1 VGEDNTFSL
10 EVTLVQPL
18 GDKMNLYLATER
30 HPHLVALVDAF
41 GGVSA
46 GDKLP
51 MAVDPQRIHF
61 FAAGDVGERIAKHDG
76 EGRDGLSN

>member
-1 VGEDNTFSL
+1 
-10 EVTLVQPL
+10 
-18 GDKMNLYLATER
+18 
-30 HPHLVALVDAF
+30 
-41 GGVSA
+41 
-46 GDKLP
+46 